1 MKITKCNR
9 NAAMAQRLRQQFV
22 NLNRCKIAPLAER
35 LVQDLREAGYL
46 RTGRNGPARALSP

>member
-1 MKITKCNR
+1 
-9 NAAMAQRLRQQFV
+9 MAQRLRQQFV